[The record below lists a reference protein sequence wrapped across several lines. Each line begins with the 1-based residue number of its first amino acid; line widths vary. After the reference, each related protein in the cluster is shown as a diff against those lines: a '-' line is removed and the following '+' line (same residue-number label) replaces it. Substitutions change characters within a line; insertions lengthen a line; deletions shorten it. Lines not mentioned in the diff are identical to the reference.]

1 MLVPLSVRFPAPFFV
16 RLAEPV
22 EMIPEIVVFPEPPN
36 KRLPDPVIFGAIE
49 NRPLP
54 LWSIKRSVP
63 TVRFPTLVPTVN
75 PISAAAPRAME
86 ILLLPEEAENVKL
99 AAVSPDLLVVKR
111 VRRLVSALAS

>member
-1 MLVPLSVRFPAPFFV
+1 VPLSVRFPAPFFV

-54 LWSIKRSVP
+54 LWSMSKSLEA
-63 TVRFPTLVPTVN
+63 VRLPTLVPTVN
-75 PISAAAPRAME
+75 STSANAPRAIEM
-86 ILLLPEEAENVKL
+86 LLLPEEAENVKL
-99 AAVSPDLLVVKR
+99 AAVLPVLVVAKR